1 MGAGMECSVQKH
13 PTRDNVINQV
23 RCAGQSLINNAESM
37 IGTEEFLTDFSIS
50 IKFSVSADNAYIPT
64 IDISKSIIPD
74 TYVDYIRNKVQERD
88 FDK

>member
-1 MGAGMECSVQKH
+1 MSEQLSREEIREN
-13 PTRDNVINQV
+13 TINQV

-37 IGTEEFLTDFSIS
+37 VGTEELLTDFSIS

-64 IDISKSIIPD
+64 IDISKSIIPN
-74 TYVDYIRNKVQERD
+74 TYIEYLRNKVYEQD

>member
-1 MGAGMECSVQKH
+1 MPEPFSYEEV
-13 PTRDNVINQV
+13 RENLINQV

-37 IGTEEFLTDFSIS
+37 VGTEEFLTDFSIS

-64 IDISKSIIPD
+64 IDISKSILPD
-74 TYVDYIRNKVQERD
+74 TYVDYIRNKVQEQD

>member
-1 MGAGMECSVQKH
+1 MPEPLIREEV
-13 PTRDNVINQV
+13 RDNLINQV

-37 IGTEEFLTDFSIS
+37 VGTEELLTDFSIS
-50 IKFSVSADNAYIPT
+50 INFSVSADNAYIPT

-74 TYVDYIRNKVQERD
+74 TYIDYIRNKVQEQD

>member
-1 MGAGMECSVQKH
+1 MPELFSCEEV
-13 PTRDNVINQV
+13 RNNVINQV

-50 IKFSVSADNAYIPT
+50 IKFSVSADNAYMPT
-64 IDISKSIIPD
+64 IDISKSIFPD
-74 TYVDYIRNKVQERD
+74 TYVDYIRNKVQEQD

>member
-1 MGAGMECSVQKH
+1 MVQAFSREEV
-13 PTRDNVINQV
+13 RDNLINQV

-37 IGTEEFLTDFSIS
+37 VGTEELLTDFSIS

-64 IDISKSIIPD
+64 IDVSKSILPD
-74 TYVDYIRNKVQERD
+74 TYIEYIYNKIQEQD

>member
-1 MGAGMECSVQKH
+1 MEV
-13 PTRDNVINQV
+13 DNKITQNLINQV

-37 IGTEEFLTDFSIS
+37 VGTEELLTDFSIS
-50 IKFSVSADNAYIPT
+50 INFSVSADNAYIPT

-74 TYVDYIRNKVQERD
+74 NYIDYIRNKVQEQD

>member
-1 MGAGMECSVQKH
+1 MPEPLTREEV
-13 PTRDNVINQV
+13 RDNVINQV

-37 IGTEEFLTDFSIS
+37 VGTEEFLTDFSIS
-50 IKFSVSADNAYIPT
+50 INFSVSADNAYIPT

-74 TYVDYIRNKVQERD
+74 TYVDYIRNKVQEQD

>member
-1 MGAGMECSVQKH
+1 MRIIKKV
-13 PTRDNVINQV
+13 RDNLINQV

-37 IGTEEFLTDFSIS
+37 VGTEELLTDFSIS

-64 IDISKSIIPD
+64 IDVSKSIIPD
-74 TYVDYIRNKVQERD
+74 NYIDYIRNKVQEQD

>member
-1 MGAGMECSVQKH
+1 MPEPFSREEV
-13 PTRDNVINQV
+13 RDNVINQV

-50 IKFSVSADNAYIPT
+50 IKFSVSADKAFIPK
-64 IDISKSIIPD
+64 IDISKSILPD
-74 TYVDYIRNKVQERD
+74 TYVEYMYNKIQEQD